1 MVDLLRS
8 GAPGYRWAAAIVG
21 ATSASSLQLSS
32 GEPIMA
38 IGGFNGT
45 DPAPT
50 LAGFEKMV
58 AAHEIHYFAA
68 SQRGGF
74 GGSSSGAS
82 AQITSWV
89 ESHFSAKTVGGYTV
103 YDLSGSGTT

>member
-1 MVDLLRS
+1 VARLRS
-8 GAPGYRWAAAIVG
+8 GAAGYRWAAAIVG
-21 ATSASSLQLSS
+21 ATSAAPLQLSS

-50 LAGFEKMV
+50 LAGFEKLV
-58 AAHEIHYFAA
+58 AAHQIHYFVAA
-68 SQRGGF
+68 QRGGF
-74 GGSSSGAS
+74 GGAGSGSS

-89 ESHFSAKTVGGYTV
+89 KQHFSSATVGGYTV
-103 YDLSGSGTT
+103 YNLSSAAS

>member
-1 MVDLLRS
+1 
-8 GAPGYRWAAAIVG
+8 
-21 ATSASSLQLSS
+21 LQLSS

-58 AAHEIHYFAA
+58 AAHEIHYFVA

-74 GGSSSGAS
+74 GGSSSRAS

-89 ESHFSAKTVGGYTV
+89 EQHFSSSAVGGYTV
-103 YDLSGSGTT
+103 YDLSAPASSA

>member
-1 MVDLLRS
+1 
-8 GAPGYRWAAAIVG
+8 VG

-45 DPAPT
+45 DNAPT
-50 LAGFEKMV
+50 LAGFQQLV
-58 AAHEIHYFAA
+58 TAHQVHYFVV

-89 ESHFSAKTVGGYTV
+89 EQHFNSSAVGGYTV
-103 YDLSGSGTT
+103 YDLSAPASST